1 MTGASALVKIYD
13 KITNAFVYTVTVN
26 GKRKTMNREQLTS
39 LVRNKS
45 AKIRESAYKS
55 LLSKYNDN
63 KGVTGE
69 IYQNIVLNLRD
80 EGIGMRGFSSP
91 ITIRNISN
99 NIGDETIKTL
109 LHVCK
114 KNSKIFQKYFRKK
127 AKLLGM
133 KKLRRYDLYAPAAA
147 KIKEKNLKIKCCYVT
162 DQKVEYQDELVEI
175 IDEGKIIQKLWERI
189 KKPAAGKKSSIKLE
203 RMLTHENTI
212 LGILKLRELTE
223 FVNKNKDYVFESNIR
238 QWMQFKTTVNKGLRD
253 TLQTNPG
260 KFFFYNNGITIVVSD
275 FTDLGENM
283 IELFAPQ
290 IVNGAQTSN
299 SILDHSKRT
308 KNMEGSMTV
317 TIIKADDEQEQNNI
331 TKYRNSQNSVRGKDL
346 VSLMDFHKSIKS
358 QLKNCGYFYEIQAGS
373 FDTKSK
379 SKQLEYSGD
388 TAYNNYLPD
397 NHKKVIVAKD
407 AIQSLVAGIEQRPT
421 ESYSSPS
428 QFLPRGSKYDQ
439 IFNDNL
445 KDDYRIILY
454 PYLVKEFAKK
464 SLKYG
469 KKGGHKTKRYATLFF
484 VAVYFRILHKKILE
498 SKGDFKSDIR
508 KLEPIFHSFKLN
520 NRILKITDVIVTKFL
535 DDTVV
540 DDEIELANTKHNFF
554 SQHVWNDS
562 MLRVI
567 DKKIKQEEEEITLLK
582 KIANNLF

>member
-1 MTGASALVKIYD
+1 MSQNPNGLLEYIPGSQAL
-13 KITNAFVYTVTVN
+13 
-26 GKRKTMNREQLTS
+26 
-39 LVRNKS
+39 LVEKNS
-45 AKIRESAYKS
+45 SPPLEGFAENIRESICDYAQDSKNEVEKGNNFLQWILTRVFEATEDDAADAIVDGANDLGIDAYLPVDFS
-55 LLSKYNDN
+55 DNTVRLFQSKYGTSHSLEAIAKFKEDA
-63 KGVTGE
+63 KRLLTKDITKMRPELAQLVT
-69 IYQNIVLNLRD
+69 
-80 EGIGMRGFSSP
+80 
-91 ITIRNISN
+91 
-99 NIGDETIKTL
+99 
-109 LHVCK
+109 
-114 KNSKIFQKYFRKK
+114 
-127 AKLLGM
+127 
-133 KKLRRYDLYAPAAA
+133 

-162 DQKVEYQDELVEI
+162 NQKVDYQDELVEI
-175 IDEGKIIQKLWERI
+175 IDEEKIIQRLWDRI

-203 RMLTHENTI
+203 RMLRHENTI
-212 LGILKLRELTE
+212 LGILKLRELTD
-223 FVNKNKDYVFESNIR
+223 FVSKNRDYVFESNIR

-275 FTDLGENM
+275 FTELGENM

-308 KNMEGSMTV
+308 KNMDGSMTV

-379 SKQLEYSGD
+379 SKQLEYNGD
-388 TAYNNYLPD
+388 AAYNNYLPD

-439 IFNDNL
+439 IFNENL

-469 KKGGHKTKRYATLFF
+469 KQGGHKTKRYATLFF

-567 DKKIKQEEEEITLLK
+567 DKKIKQEEDEIMALK
-582 KIANNLF
+582 KIANSLF

>member
-1 MTGASALVKIYD
+1 MSQNSSGLLEYIPGSEKLLVQKNSSPPLEGFAENIRDNIHEYAEDSKNEVEKGKNFLQWILTRVFEATEDDAADAIVDGANDLGIDAYLPVDFSD
-13 KITNAFVYTVTVN
+13 NTVRLFQSKYGTSHSLEAIAKFKEDA
-26 GKRKTMNREQLTS
+26 KR
-39 LVRNKS
+39 
-45 AKIRESAYKS
+45 
-55 LLSKYNDN
+55 LLSKD
-63 KGVTGE
+63 VTK
-69 IYQNIVLNLRD
+69 
-80 EGIGMRGFSSP
+80 MRP
-91 ITIRNISN
+91 ELAQLVT
-99 NIGDETIKTL
+99 
-109 LHVCK
+109 
-114 KNSKIFQKYFRKK
+114 
-127 AKLLGM
+127 
-133 KKLRRYDLYAPAAA
+133 

-162 DQKVEYQDELVEI
+162 DQKVDYQDELVEI
-175 IDEGKIIQKLWERI
+175 IDEEKIIQNLWDRI

-203 RMLTHENTI
+203 RMLRHENTI
-212 LGILKLRELTE
+212 LGILKLRELTD
-223 FVNKNKDYVFESNIR
+223 FVSKNKEYVFESNIR
-238 QWMQFKTTVNKGLRD
+238 QWMQFKTTVNKGLRE

-275 FTDLGENM
+275 FTELGENM

-373 FDTKSK
+373 FETKSK
-379 SKQLEYSGD
+379 SKQSEYNGD
-388 TAYNNYLPD
+388 AAYNNYLPD

-421 ESYSSPS
+421 EAYSSPS
-428 QFLPRGSKYDQ
+428 QFLPRGSKYDH

-445 KDDYRIILY
+445 KDDYRRILY

-469 KKGGHKTKRYATLFF
+469 KQGGHKTKRYATLFF

-498 SKGDFKSDIR
+498 SKGDFKLDIR

-567 DKKIKQEEEEITLLK
+567 DKKIRQEDEEIMALK
-582 KIANNLF
+582 KIANSLF

>member
-1 MTGASALVKIYD
+1 MELSQNKNGLLEYIPGSHMLLIQKKSSPPLEGFTENVLGSIQEYAENSKSEVEKGNNFLQWVLTRVFEATEDDAADAIVDGANDLGIDAYLPVDFSD
-13 KITNAFVYTVTVN
+13 NT
-26 GKRKTMNREQLTS
+26 
-39 LVRNKS
+39 
-45 AKIRESAYKS
+45 IR
-55 LLSKYNDN
+55 LFQSKYGTSHSLEAIAKFKEDV
-63 KGVTGE
+63 KRLFAKDVTK
-69 IYQNIVLNLRD
+69 
-80 EGIGMRGFSSP
+80 MRP
-91 ITIRNISN
+91 ELAQLVT
-99 NIGDETIKTL
+99 
-109 LHVCK
+109 
-114 KNSKIFQKYFRKK
+114 
-127 AKLLGM
+127 
-133 KKLRRYDLYAPAAA
+133 

-162 DQKVEYQDELVEI
+162 DQKVKYEDEFIEV
-175 IDEGKIIQKLWERI
+175 IDGEKIVQKLWDRI

-203 RMLTHENTI
+203 RMLRHENTI

-223 FVNKNKDYVFESNIR
+223 FVSKSREYVFESNIR
-238 QWMQFKTTVNKGLRD
+238 QWMQFKTTVNKGLRE
-253 TLQTNPG
+253 TLQNDPG
-260 KFFFYNNGITIVVSD
+260 KFFYYNNGITIVVSD
-275 FTDLGENM
+275 F
-283 IELFAPQ
+283 IELENNLIELHAPQ

-299 SILDHSKRT
+299 SILDHAKRT

-379 SKQLEYSGD
+379 SKQCEYEGD
-388 TAYNNYLPD
+388 VTYNNYLPD

-407 AIQSLVAGIEQRPT
+407 AIQCLVAGIEQRPT
-421 ESYSSPS
+421 EAYSSPS
-428 QFLPRGSKYDQ
+428 QFLPRGSKYDY

-445 KDDYRIILY
+445 KDDYRILLY

-469 KKGGHKTKRYATLFF
+469 KQGGHKTKRYATLFF
-484 VAVYFRILHKKILE
+484 VAVYFRVLYKKILE
-498 SKGDFKSDIR
+498 SDEGFKIDIR
-508 KLEPIFHSFKLN
+508 KLEPIFRSFKLN
-520 NRILKITDVIVTKFL
+520 SRILKLTNVIVTKFL
-535 DDTVV
+535 EDTVV

-567 DKKIKQEEEEITLLK
+567 DKKIRQEEEEILALK
-582 KIANNLF
+582 KLTSNLF